1 MDNGFSGQWA
11 LSLGLWA
18 SLAACSPV
26 GGLRHPPPTHTQEVK
41 DPSSCQAPTVN
52 AVKAAFEPQNQVWA
66 AQGSPTLHT
75 LTPGAL
81 RVPDLTNQTLRHP
94 QPGVAGVVQEGHG
107 SCRLY

>member
-1 MDNGFSGQWA
+1 MGSELRALGQLGCLQPCGWA
-11 LSLGLWA
+11 KTPS
-18 SLAACSPV
+18 
-26 GGLRHPPPTHTQEVK
+26 PPTHTQEVK